1 MKKLFIKIVY
11 NFFLFFDF
19 LSGKILLF
27 KMFEQ
32 SEKKSY
38 IKKKI
43 LNQEVNFFIPN
54 QIIAWRVK
62 TLFTQEPET
71 IEWINNFDNNLNTF
85 WDVGGNIGLYS
96 IYATL
101 KFRNINVVSFE
112 PSFNNLPIL
121 SRNIFINNL
130 QNKITICQIPL
141 SEKINKFL

>member
-27 KMFEQ
+27 KIFEQ
-32 SEKKSY
+32 FEKKSY
-38 IKKKI
+38 IKKKF

-71 IEWINNFDNNLNTF
+71 IEWINNFDNNVNIF
-85 WDVGGNIGLYS
+85 WEVGGNIGLYS
-96 IYATL
+96 IYS
-101 KFRNINVVSFE
+101 KN
-112 PSFNNLPIL
+112 
-121 SRNIFINNL
+121 
-130 QNKITICQIPL
+130 
-141 SEKINKFL
+141 